1 MSASLEQTLT
11 DMIQAEDTELHF
23 YETQTVKENDNLIF
37 RVFIKSPNRSIT
49 IDDCVK
55 VNNLISPYLDV
66 YPPTSGQYFLE
77 VSSPRI
83 EQIVKEIQHF
93 KLSMNEKFKIKL
105 QDKTDLDGILIEIDE
120 NNASIKLKEKETEEI
135 RTILLSDI
143 LKAKTY
149 FDFES

>member
-1 MSASLEQTLT
+1 MSSNLEQTLT
-11 DMIQAEDTELHF
+11 DMIQAEDSELYF

-77 VSSPRI
+77 VSSPGI
-83 EQIVKEIQHF
+83 ERIVKDLKHF
-93 KLSMNEKFKIKL
+93 KLSINEKFKIKL
-105 QDKTDLDGILIEIDE
+105 QDKTDINGTLIEIDE
-120 NNASIKLKEKETEEI
+120 NNSSIKLKEKDNEEI

-143 LKAKTY
+143 VKAKTY

>member
-77 VSSPRI
+77 VSSPGI
-83 EQIVKEIQHF
+83 ERIVKEIQHF